1 MGNIRKQTIVS
12 SLLVYVGV
20 LIGAFNQLFFTKNG
34 SFTPDEY
41 GLTRI
46 FLDFGVTI
54 SVFAGLGVVPII
66 YKFYPYYKDHL
77 EERKID
83 LISWAFVVALI
94 GFTVVMISGIYLEPL
109 FIRKYSARSKLLTD
123 YYYWMFPIAFG
134 MLLFSVLEGL
144 CMAIH
149 KTVLSNFLKE
159 TTIRFFTA
167 VIVLLYFFKKINFN
181 TFIQLFACIYLL
193 VVVILLVYLIRIGK
207 FRLTFTQSRVTRK
220 FRKKMF
226 AMQAYILGGTLI
238 QSLASTIDS
247 LLIAG
252 LKGLGSVGIF
262 GLAQYAASIVQ
273 VPQRSIQSVTTG
285 VLSKAWKDKN
295 LPEIQRI
302 YERSSINLLL
312 MALFIYGLISLNAIQ
327 GMDVLGIQQQFKQG
341 IGVIFILGLARL
353 IDAGTGVNGV
363 IIGTSTR
370 WKFDF
375 WSGVVLLIFRIP
387 LTWFLIVKFGIL
399 GSAIAEVFSYFV
411 YNGLRFEF
419 LRRQYNLQPF
429 SMKTV
434 YALITGIVAFGAAY
448 LLYDMQGWMGIIL
461 RSGIFSG
468 IMIASVFTFKLTP
481 DAMQL
486 WYKWTRKA

>member
-20 LIGAFNQLFFTKNG
+20 LIGAFNQLFFTRNG
-34 SFTPDEY
+34 SFTADEY
-41 GLTRI
+41 GLTRV
-46 FLDFGVTI
+46 FLDFGATV

-94 GFTVVMISGIYLEPL
+94 GFTVVVITGYYLEPL
-109 FIRKYSARSKLLTD
+109 IIRKYSATSKLLTD
-123 YYYWMFPIAFG
+123 YYYWMFPVAFG

-144 CMAIH
+144 CIAIH

-159 TTIRFFTA
+159 TAIRFITA
-167 VIVLLYFFKKINFN
+167 AIVLLYYFKKINFT
-181 TFIQLFACIYLL
+181 TFVYLFSFIYLL

-207 FRLTFTQSRVTRK
+207 FRLTFTQSRVTRR

-247 LLIAG
+247 FLIAG
-252 LKGLGSVGIF
+252 LKGLSYVGIF

-295 LPEIQRI
+295 MAEIQRI

-387 LTWFLIVKFGIL
+387 LTWFLIVQFGII

-411 YNGLRFEF
+411 YNGLRFQF
-419 LRRQYNLQPF
+419 LRRQYNMQPF
-429 SMKTV
+429 SSKTV
-434 YALITGIVAFGAAY
+434 YALISGMVAFGAAY
-448 LLYDMQGWMGIIL
+448 LLYNMQGWAGIVL
-461 RSGIFSG
+461 RTAIFSG
-468 IMIASVFTFKLTP
+468 IMIASVFAFKLTP

-486 WYKWTRKA
+486 WYKWTRRT